1 MISSIDWR
9 CKNTWTKSSYNTMW
23 CLIGCSIG
31 DFGTIIY
38 FQNIN
43 HSLSIYFVMSLAI
56 INGII
61 TSILLETII
70 LLKQMN
76 FSNAFNTA
84 IKMSL
89 ISMIVMEL
97 SMNIFDLIVAD
108 GIITFTMI
116 PLMLIVGFLSP
127 LPYNYYRLK
136 KYNESCH

>member
-1 MISSIDWR
+1 MISSIDWK
-9 CKNTWTKSSYNTMW
+9 CKNTWAKSSYNTLW

-38 FQNIN
+38 FQNID
-43 HSLSIYFVMSLAI
+43 HSLSIYLVMFIAI

-61 TSILLETII
+61 TSIILETLI

-76 FSNAFNTA
+76 LSNALNTA
-84 IKMSL
+84 FKMSM
-89 ISMIVMEL
+89 ISMIVMEIT
-97 SMNIFDLIVAD
+97 MNAVDLLFTG
-108 GIITFTMI
+108 GIINLWII
-116 PLMLIVGFLSP
+116 PLMLSAGFISP

>member
-38 FQNIN
+38 FQNID

>member
-38 FQNIN
+38 FQNID

-89 ISMIVMEL
+89 ISMFVMEL

-108 GIITFTMI
+108 GIITLAII

>member
-1 MISSIDWR
+1 
-9 CKNTWTKSSYNTMW
+9 
-23 CLIGCSIG
+23 
-31 DFGTIIY
+31 
-38 FQNIN
+38 
-43 HSLSIYFVMSLAI
+43 MSLAI

-108 GIITFTMI
+108 GIITFTII

>member
-1 MISSIDWR
+1 MISSIDWK
-9 CKNTWTKSSYNTMW
+9 CKNTWTKSSYNTLW

-38 FQNIN
+38 FQNLD
-43 HSLSIYFVMSLAI
+43 HSLSLYLVMFIAI

-61 TSILLETII
+61 TSIILETLI

-76 FSNAFNTA
+76 LSNALNTA
-84 IKMSL
+84 FKMSM
-89 ISMIVMEL
+89 ISMIVMEIT
-97 SMNIFDLIVAD
+97 MNAVDLLFTG
-108 GIITFTMI
+108 GIINLWII
-116 PLMLIVGFLSP
+116 PLMLSAGFISP

>member
-1 MISSIDWR
+1 MISSIDWK
-9 CKNTWTKSSYNTMW
+9 CKNTWSKSSYNTLW

-38 FQNIN
+38 FQNID
-43 HSLSIYFVMSLAI
+43 HSFSIYLVMFIAI

-61 TSILLETII
+61 TSIILETLI

-76 FSNAFNTA
+76 FSNAINTA
-84 IKMSL
+84 FKMSI
-89 ISMIVMEL
+89 ISMVVMEVC
-97 SMNIFDLIVAD
+97 MNAVDLIFAGGVID
-108 GIITFTMI
+108 LWIVPF
-116 PLMLIVGFLSP
+116 MLIAGFLSP

>member
-1 MISSIDWR
+1 MISSIDWK
-9 CKNTWTKSSYNTMW
+9 CKNTWTKSSYNTLW

-38 FQNIN
+38 FQNID
-43 HSLSIYFVMSLAI
+43 HSFSIYLVMFAAI

-61 TSILLETII
+61 TSIILETII

-76 FSNAFNTA
+76 FSNAINTA
-84 IKMSL
+84 FKMSI
-89 ISMIVMEL
+89 ISMVVMEVC
-97 SMNIFDLIVAD
+97 MNTVDLVFAGGVINLW
-108 GIITFTMI
+108 II
-116 PLMLIVGFLSP
+116 PLMLISGFLSP